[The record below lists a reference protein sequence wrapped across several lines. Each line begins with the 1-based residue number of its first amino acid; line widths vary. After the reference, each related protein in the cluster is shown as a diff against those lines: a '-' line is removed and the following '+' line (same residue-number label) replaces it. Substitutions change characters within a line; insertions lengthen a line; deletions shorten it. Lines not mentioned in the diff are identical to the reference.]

1 MSDGYV
7 RQLHDVDP
15 EETAEWIDSLNSLV
29 DAGGERRA
37 RFVLATLTDRA
48 RALGVGTPVEVSTPY
63 VNSIPRESESWFPG
77 DLAIEHRLRAYIRWN
92 AAVMVVNANH
102 RADGIGGHLSSYASS
117 AGLYELGFNHF
128 FRGKAHGQAGDHIY
142 FQGHAS
148 PGIYA
153 RAFLER
159 RLDEE
164 HLDNFRRE
172 LSGHGL
178 SSYPHPWLMGDF
190 WEFPTVSMGLG
201 PLNSI
206 YHARFNRYMHN
217 RRLDD
222 TSNSRVW
229 CFLGDGETDEP
240 ETLGSI
246 GLAGREHL
254 DNLTWVVNCNLQRLD
269 GPVRGNGKIIQEL
282 EAEFRGA
289 GWNVIKVIWGAGWDE
304 LLANDKDGVLLEKMN
319 TTVDGEF
326 QRYATESGAY
336 IRENFFGPDPRLRA
350 LVAHLSDEELHKLP
364 RGGHD
369 YQKMYAA
376 YKAAIEHTGSPTV
389 ILAKTIK
396 GWTLGTA
403 TEARNATH
411 QVKKLTRQQLTS
423 LRSRLHLED
432 VIDESALDADEPP
445 YYRPPVDSDEYR
457 YLLERRNL
465 LGGPVPT
472 RSTVIRKPLTLPP
485 VAELSEFDEGS
496 NGAEVSTTM
505 SFTRLLRTLARS
517 EGFGPRIVPII
528 PDEGRTFG
536 MDALFREFGIYA
548 ADGQH
553 YDPVDSQ
560 LLLSYTESQDGQI
573 LEEGITEAGSL
584 ASFTAAGTAYATRG
598 VPMVPFY
605 TFYSMFG
612 FQRVGDL
619 IWAAADSQAKGFLLG
634 ATAGRTTLLGEGL
647 QHQDGHSLLLA
658 STVPTCQAY
667 DPAYAYEVAAIIRC
681 GLERMYGAKD
691 GNGRDGAGES
701 VFYYLTLYNENYAM
715 PARPPGVTDDDIMT
729 GLYRWAPP
737 PDGRDAAATILF
749 SGSAQG
755 AARDAQLTLAERFGV
770 GAELWSATSYKRLRE
785 DALSVERYN
794 RLHPGDE
801 SLVAPV
807 VERLSGTPGPV
818 IAVSDF
824 MKAVPD
830 QIARFIPPITST
842 SKGTTTTSVRP
853 FITLGTDGFGRSDTR
868 AALRRFFET
877 DEAHVVVAVL
887 SGLAAT
893 GEIEVGLVDKA
904 IKEYG
909 LDPELDDPR
918 TR

>member
-7 RQLHDVDP
+7 RQLPDVDP
-15 EETAEWIDSLNSLV
+15 EETSEWVDSLNALV

-37 RFVLATLTDRA
+37 RFVMATLTDRA

-63 VNSIPRESESWFPG
+63 VNTIPVQAEAWFPG
-77 DLAIEHRLRAYIRWN
+77 DIEIEHRLRAYIRWN

-102 RADGIGGHLSSYASS
+102 RADGIGGHLSTYASS

-148 PGIYA
+148 PGIYS
-153 RAFLER
+153 RAFLEH

-178 SSYPHPWLMGDF
+178 SSYPHPWLMGEF

-206 YHARFNRYMHN
+206 YHARFNRYIHN
-217 RRLDD
+217 RRIDD
-222 TSNSRVW
+222 TSNSQVW

-289 GWNVIKVIWGAGWDE
+289 GWNVIKVIWGAAWDE
-304 LLANDKDGVLLEKMN
+304 LLANDTDGVLLEKMN

-326 QRYATESGAY
+326 QRFATESGAY
-336 IRENFFGPDPRLRA
+336 IREHFFGPDPRLRA
-350 LVAHLSDEELHKLP
+350 LVAHLSDDELRTLP

-369 YQKMYAA
+369 YRKMYAA
-376 YKAAIEHTGSPTV
+376 YKAAMEHKGSPTV
-389 ILAKTIK
+389 ILAKTVK
-396 GWTLGTA
+396 GWTLGSA

-411 QVKKLTRQQLTS
+411 QVKKLTREQLTS

-432 VIDESALDADEPP
+432 VIDESALDAEEPP
-445 YYRPPVDSDEYR
+445 YYRPAVDSDECR
-457 YLLERRNL
+457 YLIERRNL
-465 LGGPVPT
+465 LGGSLPM
-472 RSTVIRKPLTLPP
+472 RSTVIRKPLQLPP
-485 VAELSEFDEGS
+485 LETLAEFDKGS

-505 SFTRLLRTLARS
+505 SFTRLLRTLARTD
-517 EGFGPRIVPII
+517 GFGPRIVPII

-536 MDALFREFGIYA
+536 MDSLFREFGIYA
-548 ADGQH
+548 SDGQH

-584 ASFTAAGTAYATRG
+584 ASFTAVGTAYATRG

-634 ATAGRTTLLGEGL
+634 GTAGRTTLLGEGL

-667 DPAYAYEVAAIIRC
+667 DPAYAYEVAAIIRS
-681 GLERMYGAKD
+681 GLHRMYGAKD
-691 GNGRDGAGES
+691 ANGHDGAGDS
-701 VFYYLTLYNENYAM
+701 VFYYLTLYNENYVM
-715 PARPPGVTDDDIMT
+715 PARPEGVSDEDVMT
-729 GLYRWAPP
+729 GLYKWASA
-737 PDGRDAAATILF
+737 PDGVDATATILF

-755 AARDAQLTLAERFGV
+755 AARAAQSALADRFGV

-785 DALSVERYN
+785 DALSVERHN
-794 RLHPGDE
+794 RLHPVE
-801 SLVAPV
+801 SPHVAPV
-807 VERLSGTPGPV
+807 TERLASAPGPI
-818 IAVSDF
+818 IAVTDF

-830 QIARFIPPITST
+830 QIARFIPLLETK
-842 SKGTTTTSVRP
+842 SKKASASRARP
-853 FITLGTDGFGRSDTR
+853 FVTLGTDGFGRSDTR
-868 AALRRFFET
+868 EALRRFFET
-877 DEAHVVVAVL
+877 DEGHVVVAVL
-887 SGLAAT
+887 SGLAEL
-893 GEIEVGLVDKA
+893 GEIELDLVDKA
-904 IKEYG
+904 IKDYG